1 MVIILDEIREMISM
15 QGGDASTVNDI
26 SEGLVTLKRLM
37 KENQAPKK
45 EVKPVEVKEEV
56 AAPVVGDSEEEYV
69 PRKTRKK

>member
-37 KENQAPKK
+37 KENQAPK
-45 EVKPVEVKEEV
+45 EVTEE
-56 AAPVVGDSEEEYV
+56 AIAPVVEDSEEEYV